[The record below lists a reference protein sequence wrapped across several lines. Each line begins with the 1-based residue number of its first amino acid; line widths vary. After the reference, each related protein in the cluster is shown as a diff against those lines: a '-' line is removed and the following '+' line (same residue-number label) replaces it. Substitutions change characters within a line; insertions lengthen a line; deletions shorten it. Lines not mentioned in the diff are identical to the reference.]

1 MVNAGSPP
9 EDLIP
14 DPFAD
19 TADPPELVAP
29 PGDGSPTAMGG
40 VVSPEVAPT
49 PGEDGEMALPAT
61 FGELAIEEEPTP
73 EAMAALREELFQE
86 RERNATL
93 RAENELLA
101 QKLAQAE
108 QQCEEQRGQLVRL
121 AADFDNYRR
130 RVQRDQEEA
139 SLKAKAKV
147 LEELLGVVDNFE
159 RARTHIRPETEEG
172 MAIHKNYQGVYKQ
185 MVEELKK
192 LGVAPI
198 PGKGQPFDPNRHEA
212 VMQET
217 SHEYEEG
224 IVIEELRRGYFLR
237 VGEEDRVLRHAL
249 VKVSTGKVDASSTGG
264 TD

>member
-19 TADPPELVAP
+19 VTDPPEPVLP
-29 PGDGSPTAMGG
+29 PGDSALVAETGGTVTPTSA
-40 VVSPEVAPT
+40 
-49 PGEDGEMALPAT
+49 EDGAMELPTT

-73 EAMAALREELFQE
+73 EALAALREELVQE

-93 RAENELLA
+93 RAENQLLA
-101 QKLAQAE
+101 QKLAQVE

-139 SLKAKAKV
+139 SLKAKVKV

-212 VMQET
+212 VMQEA

-224 IVIEELRRGYFLR
+224 IVIEELRRGYFLK

-249 VKVSTGKVDASSTGG
+249 VKVSTGKVDASPTGG